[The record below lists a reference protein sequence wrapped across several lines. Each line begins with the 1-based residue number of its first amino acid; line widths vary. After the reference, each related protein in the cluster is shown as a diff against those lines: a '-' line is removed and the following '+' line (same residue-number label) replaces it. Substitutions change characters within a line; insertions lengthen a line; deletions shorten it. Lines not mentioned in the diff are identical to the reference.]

1 MRLQITC
8 LSPRLVKL
16 NRQTMQI
23 TSQIRT
29 LLDRDEIDPRT
40 ATSLLLTAT
49 VEILERL
56 AEEEKS
62 SIRIEAAQIP
72 LATIPERIVQLEKKV
87 DKIEGDMENYPP
99 LLMLWATHPRRVIL
113 LAIMV
118 FFVYT
123 LIISPWMISDLRHA
137 LLGLIGLPSDFG
149 LGGMP

>member
-1 MRLQITC
+1 
-8 LSPRLVKL
+8 
-16 NRQTMQI
+16 MQI

-62 SIRIEAAQIP
+62 SIRIEAAQVP
-72 LATIPERIVQLEKKV
+72 LSTIPERIILLEKKV
-87 DKIEGDMENYPP
+87 DHIENSMSDYPS
-99 LLMLWATHPRRVIL
+99 LLNLWATNPRRVI
-113 LAIMV
+113 AIAMIV

-123 LIISPWMISDLRHA
+123 LAVSPWMISDLRHA
-137 LLGLIGLPSDFG
+137 VLGVLGLPADFG
-149 LGGMP
+149 LGGLP